1 MYEKLQKWLDRV
13 SVNGKRVSD
22 YFSLAAV
29 NGMKHR
35 EITNKAKI
43 MGFPTLLL
51 SDNSGEISEPS
62 ERVITMF
69 SDSGPVNEIHFILD
83 KVGKLMGLSSEELL
97 QEKAKYK
104 VTLPPQI
111 PAQKAPKGHNKNR
124 FRERHHQL
132 PKEGVLDLLLIK

>member
-1 MYEKLQKWLDRV
+1 MYEKLQKWLDAA

-83 KVGKLMGLSSEELL
+83 KVGKLMGLSSEELS

-111 PAQKAPKGHNKNR
+111 PAQKAPKGAQQKPVQRATPPAPQRGGFRFTFNK
-124 FRERHHQL
+124 
-132 PKEGVLDLLLIK
+132 